1 MVGGCK
7 FPEQKEP
14 NEAGD
19 DSRQVWD
26 LRFHEKKRGRERK
39 KEHYGRLILLSVI
52 AKSVTQ
58 VSSSYHDVTVIQL
71 EAVEHPRCRR
81 QQGAYGQGE
90 GQTLHVASSHHF
102 HLQRKTKGKTNLTK
116 M

>member
-14 NEAGD
+14 NETGD

-26 LRFHEKKRGRERK
+26 LRFHEKKRRGGKK
-39 KEHYGRLILLSVI
+39 KEHYGRLILLNVI
-52 AKSVTQ
+52 AKSVTR

-102 HLQRKTKGKTNLTK
+102 HLQRKTK
-116 M
+116 